1 MDERKNRPAQEVQGC
16 PDRSTV
22 NGPFFEPAAVAL
34 LRRVLLDPT
43 DPEQIASALA
53 ELRRAFPEVSGYLLA
68 DLVKS
73 EIRRMTGAALPGSAP
88 AIKKD

>member
-1 MDERKNRPAQEVQGC
+1 MDERKNRPAQEVPGC

-22 NGPFFEPAAVAL
+22 NGPSFEPAAVAL
-34 LRRVLLDPT
+34 LRRVLVDPT
-43 DPEQIASALA
+43 EPEQIASALA

-73 EIRRMTGAALPGSAP
+73 EIRRMTGAAPFGTESQT
-88 AIKKD
+88 KKD